1 MLLKKGKIKMNKKVK
16 YIFIGLGLILI
27 ILGLSLLLMTGKESN
42 NTLNGN
48 GIEIDI
54 SQSDMSGDKISNTKY
69 QVFESYTET
78 SETYINSNDML
89 QKNIYTFKYPAFLMD
104 AKLDDKSKYLFSDNL
119 TIEAYTDNY
128 GNIENCKKKL
138 IEPHDNENTL
148 LQIYEHKEKVN
159 ISGFDTYYFKL
170 NYQEETINAD
180 GKKQTNYKE
189 KFVILINESNDS
201 IIVFTITATDFK
213 LSNKALTEFI
223 NNIKVDKE
231 VATYTYG
238 LIDDVAVR
246 GSIKQKKIFSSQIYT
261 IKYELP
267 SNDYEEKS
275 FVKNNIYKTRF
286 DSRNIDA
293 FIDIEIHV
301 DIYES
306 PEFLDKYTDEIK
318 SSNSDNN
325 PTNFESKTVTYNGIN
340 YHQISFDYDDLTDK
354 VTRKK
359 LYLIRELEKD
369 VYYIVAFTSKDD
381 VTENMINDFLNVKYE
396 IEYPEQENQE

>member
-1 MLLKKGKIKMNKKVK
+1 MICYK
-16 YIFIGLGLILI
+16 
-27 ILGLSLLLMTGKESN
+27 
-42 NTLNGN
+42 
-48 GIEIDI
+48 
-54 SQSDMSGDKISNTKY
+54 
-69 QVFESYTET
+69 
-78 SETYINSNDML
+78 
-89 QKNIYTFKYPAFLMD
+89 KNIYTFKYPAVLTD
-104 AKLDDKSKYLFSDNL
+104 AKLDDKSKYLFNDNL

-128 GNIENCKKKL
+128 GNIENCKKRL

-159 ISGFDTYYFKL
+159 ISGFDTYYFKI
-170 NYQEETINAD
+170 NYQEETTNED
-180 GKKQTNYKE
+180 GKKQTKYHE
-189 KFVILINESNDS
+189 KFVILIHESKDS
-201 IIVFTITATDFK
+201 IIVFTITSTDCK

-223 NNIKVDKE
+223 NSIKVDKE
-231 VATYTYG
+231 VASYTYG
-238 LIDDVAVR
+238 LIDDVVVQ

-275 FVKNNIYKTRF
+275 IVKNNIYKTSF

-293 FIDIEIHV
+293 IIEIEIHV
-301 DIYES
+301 DIYEN
-306 PEFLDKYTDEIK
+306 PEFLDKYTNEIK

-325 PTNFESKTVTYNGIN
+325 ATNFETKTVTYNGIN
-340 YHQISFDYDDLTDK
+340 YHQISFDYDDLKDK
-354 VTRKK
+354 MPRKK

-369 VYYIVAFTSKDD
+369 VYYIVTFTSKND

>member
-1 MLLKKGKIKMNKKVK
+1 MKKKVK
-16 YIFIGLGLILI
+16 YIFVGLGLILI
-27 ILGLSLLLMTGKESN
+27 ILGLSLLLMTGEKSN
-42 NTLNGN
+42 NKENSNSN
-48 GIEIDI
+48 GIEINI
-54 SQSDMSGDKISNTKY
+54 SKDDMTGDKINNTKY
-69 QVFESYTET
+69 KVHESYTENA
-78 SETYINSNDML
+78 ETYINSNDML
-89 QKNIYTFKYPAFLMD
+89 QKNIYTFKYPAVLMN

-138 IEPHDNENTL
+138 IEPYDNENTL

-170 NYQEETINAD
+170 NYQEETIDAD

-201 IIVFTITATDFK
+201 IIVFTITATDMK
-213 LSNKALTEFI
+213 LSNELLTEFI
-223 NNIKVDKE
+223 NNIKVDRE

-238 LIDDVAVR
+238 LIDDISVQ
-246 GSIKQKKIFSSQIYT
+246 GSLKQKKIFSSQIYT
-261 IKYELP
+261 IKYELS

-275 FVKNNIYKTRF
+275 FVRNNIFKTRF
-286 DSRNIDA
+286 ESRNIDA

-301 DIYES
+301 DIYEN

-318 SSNSDNN
+318 TDNSNNN
-325 PTNFESKTVTYNGIN
+325 VTNFESKTVTYNGIN
-340 YHQISFDYDDLTDK
+340 YYQISFEYDDLADK
-354 VTRKK
+354 VTKKK

-369 VYYIVAFTSKDD
+369 VYYIVAFTSKDA
-381 VTENMINDFLNVKYE
+381 VKEKMINDFLNVKYE
-396 IEYPEQENQE
+396 IEYPEQESQE